1 MQRIGEYL
9 YKRVSKRENKYCQCF
24 FSTRENSC
32 DRIGIIIR
40 ISMSV
45 RTHWDNLRSKIEP
58 HMRWVIFTLTVVLTG
73 VAALSLLFSNRDWQY
88 SMETYW
94 LYRGNAKITNNHI
107 ALVVIDNKT
116 FEKLENS
123 PIQDGKLTA

>member
-1 MQRIGEYL
+1 M
-9 YKRVSKRENKYCQCF
+9 K
-24 FSTRENSC
+24 
-32 DRIGIIIR
+32 
-40 ISMSV
+40 
-45 RTHWDNLRSKIEP
+45 
-58 HMRWVIFTLTVVLTG
+58 WVIFTLTVALTG
-73 VAALSLLFSNRDWQY
+73 IALLSLLFSNRDWQY

-94 LYRGNAKITNNHI
+94 LYRGNTKTTNNHI

>member
-1 MQRIGEYL
+1 
-9 YKRVSKRENKYCQCF
+9 
-24 FSTRENSC
+24 
-32 DRIGIIIR
+32 
-40 ISMSV
+40 
-45 RTHWDNLRSKIEP
+45 
-58 HMRWVIFTLTVVLTG
+58 MRWVIFTLTVVLTG
-73 VAALSLLFSNRDWQY
+73 IAILSLLFSNRDWQY